1 MKRRYQ
7 EVFEEEEEHSIKR
20 SKLNDGTA
28 KVVKHNYEQIQQLMS
43 NQQQIFEEFKKTIN
57 LLKDKLNNSEHRV
70 NKLEETVEKQQLV
83 LRQVMPPTK
92 FSSSPPS
99 YYC

>member
-7 EVFEEEEEHSIKR
+7 QVFEDKEERSTKR
-20 SKLNDGTA
+20 QKLNDGTIR
-28 KVVKHNYEQIQQLMS
+28 VIQYNNEKIQELMS
-43 NQQQIFEEFKKTIN
+43 TQQKIIEEFGKTIN
-57 LLKDKLNNSEHRV
+57 MLKEELNNSKKRV
-70 NKLEETVEKQQLV
+70 DKLEETVEKQQLV
-83 LRQVMPPTK
+83 LREVMPPTK

>member
-7 EVFEEEEEHSIKR
+7 EAFEVEEEHSIKR
-20 SKLNDGTA
+20 SKLNDGTV
-28 KVVKHNYEQIQQLMS
+28 KVVKYNYEQIQQLMS
-43 NQQQIFEEFKKTIN
+43 NQQNIFEEFKKTIN
-57 LLKDKLNNSEHRV
+57 ILKVELNNSKKRV
-70 NKLEETVEKQQLV
+70 EKLEETVEKQQLV
-83 LRQVMPPTK
+83 LREVMPHTK